1 MRLLIV
7 ACCVLAVS
15 VALFLYQGQ
24 QSKQRISN
32 LPNLPEP
39 TVSVEEPVNDSAA
52 IAVKNRWLSDAGAE
66 PWSDSSIPD
75 EQFTLGE
82 GEMRSLEEEECCPEE
97 NEVTPYSVNDKP
109 DGDKG
114 ENKRPRSRRE
124 QLIAKHGDTPFVR
137 SYLAVREKFF
147 RKEPLTFEEHMVFL
161 QGLAKFTSSPRN
173 KETYE
178 RMKANLAG
186 SDPASFQMTYDD

>member
-1 MRLLIV
+1 MRLLIM

-15 VALFLYQGQ
+15 VALFLYQGH

-32 LPNLPEP
+32 LPESK
-39 TVSVEEPVNDSAA
+39 VSVEEPVNDLAA

-66 PWSDSSIPD
+66 PLLDSSIPD
-75 EQFTLGE
+75 EQFALEE
-82 GEMRSLEEEECCPEE
+82 GEIKSLEEEECCPEE
-97 NEVTPYSVNDKP
+97 NEVTPYSANDNP
-109 DGDKG
+109 DADKG

-124 QLIAKHGDTPFVR
+124 QLIAEHGDTPFVR

-147 RKEPLTFEEHMVFL
+147 RKETLTFEEHMVFIE
-161 QGLAKFTSSPRN
+161 GLAKFTSSPRN